1 MWKNSTRGVVVNK
14 RVNIMFPINAIKLK
28 KTALESTLASRLA
41 SYAMG
46 ALLLVM
52 PVVAHAE
59 ASLHQPFSAM
69 LAKYVVPINP
79 VDKGRGDGEADLQGI
94 SSKGTS
100 TQVVYSGFKSSQTEL
115 TAYLKSLSAVSQDT
129 FEQWD
134 QNTQLAF
141 LINAYNAYTI
151 DLILTRYPDLTS
163 IRDIGGFFSSPWKQE
178 FAVLLGKKRSLD
190 DIEHGLIREK
200 GVYNEPR
207 IHFAVNC
214 ASIGCPAL
222 REEAYVGDKLDEQ
235 LEQQTVRFLSDN
247 SRNYYDGN
255 TLHISKIFSW
265 YKDDFEMK
273 WRDSSSLNGFLAHY
287 GSALSSNDGKSLD
300 NDDIKAIK
308 SGNSEIEFL
317 DYNWALNDQE

>member
-1 MWKNSTRGVVVNK
+1 
-14 RVNIMFPINAIKLK
+14 MFSMHVIKLK
-28 KTALESTLASRLA
+28 KSGLAAALGATLAPTLAPRLA
-41 SYAMG
+41 SMVMG
-46 ALLLVM
+46 ALLLAT

-59 ASLHQPFSAM
+59 ASLHEAFSAM
-69 LAKYVVPINP
+69 LTKYVAPINP
-79 VDKGRGDGEADLQGI
+79 VTTRDGVEI
-94 SSKGTS
+94 KGTS
-100 TQVVYSGFKSSQTEL
+100 TEVDYAGFKSSQTDL
-115 TAYLKSLSAVSQDT
+115 TAYLKSLSAVSKET
-129 FEQWD
+129 FNQWD
-134 QNTQLAF
+134 KNTQLAF

-163 IRDIGGFFSSPWKQE
+163 IRDIGGFFSSPWKQA
-178 FAVLLGKKRSLD
+178 FAPLLGEKRTLD
-190 DIEHGLIREK
+190 DIEHNLIREK

-265 YKDDFEMK
+265 YKEDFEVQ
-273 WRDSSSLNGFLAHY
+273 WGDSTSLRGFLTHY
-287 GSALSSNDGKSLD
+287 SGALSEKDGTPLSETDTKKIASE
-300 NDDIKAIK
+300 
-308 SGNSEIEFL
+308 STEIEFL

>member
-1 MWKNSTRGVVVNK
+1 MMKLSLGLNRLKRTTQLLVV
-14 RVNIMFPINAIKLK
+14 
-28 KTALESTLASRLA
+28 TA
-41 SYAMG
+41 
-46 ALLLVM
+46 LLVM
-52 PVVAHAE
+52 PLAHAE
-59 ASLHQPFSAM
+59 EGLHTPFSAM

-79 VDKGRGDGEADLQGI
+79 VTTRDGVEI
-94 SSKGTS
+94 KGTS
-100 TQVVYSGFKSSQTEL
+100 TEVDYAGFKASQSEL
-115 TAYLKSLSAVSQDT
+115 SAYLKSLSAVSKDT
-129 FEQWD
+129 FSQWD
-134 QNTQLAF
+134 KNTQLAF

-163 IRDIGGFFSSPWKQE
+163 IRDIGGFFSSPWKQA
-178 FAVLLGKKRSLD
+178 FAPLLGEKRTLD
-190 DIEHGLIREK
+190 DLEHGLIRAK

-222 REEAYVGDKLDEQ
+222 REEAYVGDKLNEQ

-265 YKDDFEMK
+265 YKEDFEMK
-273 WRDSSSLNGFLAHY
+273 WRDSSSLTGFIAQYENALSFKD
-287 GSALSSNDGKSLD
+287 GSALDD
-300 NDDIKAIK
+300 NDIKAILSGK
-308 SGNSEIEFL
+308 SDIEFL

>member
-1 MWKNSTRGVVVNK
+1 
-14 RVNIMFPINAIKLK
+14 MFSLNAIKLK
-28 KTALESTLASRLA
+28 KTALESTLASRLI
-41 SYAMG
+41 SSVMG

-79 VDKGRGDGEADLQGI
+79 VTSADGDAASQGI

-100 TQVVYSGFKSSQTEL
+100 TQVNYAGFKSSQTEL
-115 TAYLKSLSAVSQDT
+115 AAYLKSLSTVSQDT
-129 FEQWD
+129 FDRWD
-134 QNTQLAF
+134 KNTQLAF

-222 REEAYVGDKLDEQ
+222 REEAYVGAKLDEQ

-265 YKDDFEMK
+265 YKEDFEMK

-287 GSALSSNDGKSLD
+287 GSALSFNDGKSLD
-300 NDDIKAIK
+300 NDDIKAIM

>member
-1 MWKNSTRGVVVNK
+1 MFSMNTITLKKSGAISK
-14 RVNIMFPINAIKLK
+14 RVSK
-28 KTALESTLASRLA
+28 LASRLV
-41 SYAMG
+41 SSAMG
-46 ALLLVM
+46 VLLLAM

-59 ASLHQPFSAM
+59 ASLHEAYSVM

-79 VDKGRGDGEADLQGI
+79 VTSGDGVEI
-94 SSKGTS
+94 KGTS
-100 TQVVYSGFKSSQTEL
+100 TQVNYAGFKSSQTEL
-115 TAYLKSLSAVSQDT
+115 NAYLKSLSAVSKDT

-134 QNTQLAF
+134 KNTQLAF

-163 IRDIGGFFSSPWKQE
+163 IRDIGGFFSSPWKQA
-178 FAVLLGKKRSLD
+178 FAPLLGEKRSLD

-265 YKDDFEMK
+265 YKEDFEMK
-273 WRDSSSLNGFLAHY
+273 WRDSASLAGFIAQHDDALLFKD
-287 GSALSSNDGKSLD
+287 GSPLD
-300 NDDIKAIK
+300 DSDIKAIM
-308 SGNSEIEFL
+308 SGNIDIEFL

>member
-1 MWKNSTRGVVVNK
+1 
-14 RVNIMFPINAIKLK
+14 MFSLNAIKLK
-28 KTALESTLASRLA
+28 KPALESTLASRLI
-41 SYAMG
+41 SSVMG

-79 VDKGRGDGEADLQGI
+79 VTRGDGVEI
-94 SSKGTS
+94 KGTS
-100 TQVVYSGFKSSQTEL
+100 TQVNYAGFKSSQTEL
-115 TAYLKSLSAVSQDT
+115 AAYLKSLSTVSQDT
-129 FEQWD
+129 FDRWD
-134 QNTQLAF
+134 KNTQLAF

-222 REEAYVGDKLDEQ
+222 REEAYVGAKLDEQ

-265 YKDDFEMK
+265 YKEDFEMK

-287 GSALSSNDGKSLD
+287 GSALSFNDGKSLD
-300 NDDIKAIK
+300 NDDIKAIM

>member
-1 MWKNSTRGVVVNK
+1 MWKNSTRGVVVNRAAIMMKLSLGLNRLK
-14 RVNIMFPINAIKLK
+14 RTTQLLAA
-28 KTALESTLASRLA
+28 TALLA
-41 SYAMG
+41 
-46 ALLLVM
+46 M
-52 PVVAHAE
+52 PVGHAE
-59 ASLHQPFSAM
+59 EGLHTPFSAM
-69 LAKYVVPINP
+69 LTKYVAPINP
-79 VDKGRGDGEADLQGI
+79 VTNGDGVEI
-94 SSKGTS
+94 KGTS
-100 TQVVYSGFKSSQTEL
+100 TEVDYAGFKSAQTEL
-115 TAYLKSLSAVSQDT
+115 TAYLKSLSAVSKDT
-129 FEQWD
+129 FNQWD
-134 QNTQLAF
+134 KNTQLAF

-163 IRDIGGFFSSPWKQE
+163 IRDIGGFFSSPWKQA
-178 FAVLLGKKRSLD
+178 FAPLLGEKRTLD
-190 DIEHGLIREK
+190 DIEHNLIREK

-265 YKDDFEMK
+265 YKEDFEVQ
-273 WRDSSSLNGFLAHY
+273 WGDSTSLRGFLTHY
-287 GSALSSNDGKSLD
+287 SGALSEKDGTPLSETDTKKITSE
-300 NDDIKAIK
+300 
-308 SGNSEIEFL
+308 STEIEFL